1 MELSDTTLVSG
12 EVSLARLTYRFRTSY
27 VRLSS
32 LTIRLERRPHG
43 SRSNQLDSGFR
54 RNDGGWLAWNN
65 LSTRA
70 RILKNLC
77 D

>member
-1 MELSDTTLVSG
+1 MELGDTTLVSG
-12 EVSLARLTYRFRTSY
+12 RGQSGKADVQIPHSY

-32 LTIRLERRPHG
+32 LTIRLERRPHS
-43 SRSNQLDSGFR
+43 SRSNQLDSGSR